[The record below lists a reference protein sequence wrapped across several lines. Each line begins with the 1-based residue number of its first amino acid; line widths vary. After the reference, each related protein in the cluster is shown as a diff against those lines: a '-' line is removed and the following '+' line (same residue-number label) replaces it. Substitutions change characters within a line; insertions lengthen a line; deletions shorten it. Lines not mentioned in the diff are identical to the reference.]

1 MQNTAVNFFFT
12 LMRNHPSLL
21 SLTNEFISFYLGLG
35 DVLRGLGYGVEA
47 VRGEGHDGPAPGDLE
62 AVVLRDRAV
71 EASLGA
77 ALRPG
82 ETLQL

>member
-1 MQNTAVNFFFT
+1 MQNTTVNFYI
-12 LMRNHPSLL
+12 MRNHPSLL
-21 SLTNEFISFYLGLG
+21 TLTNWFFAFYFGLG
-35 DVLRGLGYGVEA
+35 DVLRGLGDGVEA
-47 VRGEGHDGPAPGDLE
+47 VRGKGHDGPAPGDLE

>member
-1 MQNTAVNFFFT
+1 MQNTTVNFYII
-12 LMRNHPSLL
+12 RNHPSLL
-21 SLTNEFISFYLGLG
+21 SLTNEFIVFYLGLG
-35 DVLRGLGYGVEA
+35 DVLRGLGDGVEA